1 MITTI
6 QILQM
11 VGGIIVTVT
20 GAYETVYHPD
30 RCAINASNY
39 KLGLAMYGSYFA
51 LFVALFID
59 KFVKPKVRHRQNSPV
74 SHIPRL
80 YCDEVVQ
87 SLDGADV
94 LATVCVA
101 VVSLTRSACVLL
113 RCVRVQ
119 KDSSAAVSSSTK
131 GKEAGGTGEFCNSAV
146 SNDAAGFFHGK
157 LVRA

>member
-11 VGGIIVTVT
+11 VGGIVVTVT

-59 KFVKPKVRHRQNSPV
+59 KFVKPKVQHRQNSPV
-74 SHIPRL
+74 SHVPRL
-80 YCDEVVQ
+80 HCDEVVQ
-87 SLDGADV
+87 SLMVPTCLHPCAW
-94 LATVCVA
+94 
-101 VVSLTRSACVLL
+101 RSC
-113 RCVRVQ
+113 C
-119 KDSSAAVSSSTK
+119 
-131 GKEAGGTGEFCNSAV
+131 
-146 SNDAAGFFHGK
+146 
-157 LVRA
+157 